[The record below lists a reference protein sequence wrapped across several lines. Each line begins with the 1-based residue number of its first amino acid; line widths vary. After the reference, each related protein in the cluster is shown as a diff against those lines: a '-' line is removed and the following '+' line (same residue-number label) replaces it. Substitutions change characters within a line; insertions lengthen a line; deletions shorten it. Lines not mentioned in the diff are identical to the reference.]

1 MGSSWKLILVFAVLF
16 LTGGLSGSVI
26 TYSVLRRQT
35 LPNPTR
41 SFHSWTENLMQK
53 IQRIARLTPE
63 QSAKIRPRVE
73 AAVKQM
79 QSIQVQAMQQ
89 GSDALDAALAEIEP
103 ELNPDQQKRL
113 ERFRERRRQFL
124 QEAITKRD
132 EQQ

>member
-1 MGSSWKLILVFAVLF
+1 MGSSWKLVLVFAVLF

-79 QSIQVQAMQQ
+79 QSIQVRAMQQ

-103 ELNPDQQKRL
+103 ELSPDQQKRL

>member
-1 MGSSWKLILVFAVLF
+1 MGSSWKLVLVFAVLF

-132 EQQ
+132 EEH

>member
-1 MGSSWKLILVFAVLF
+1 MGPSWKLVLVFAVLF

-41 SFHSWTENLMQK
+41 SFHSWTENLMEK

-124 QEAITKRD
+124 QEAIIKRD
-132 EQQ
+132 DQH

>member
-1 MGSSWKLILVFAVLF
+1 MGSSWKLALVFAVLF

-26 TYSVLRRQT
+26 TYSVLRRHV

-41 SFHSWTENLMQK
+41 NFRSWTENLMGK
-53 IQRIARLTPE
+53 IQRNARLTPE

-79 QSIQVQAMQQ
+79 LSVQVQSMQQ

-113 ERFRERRRQFL
+113 ERFRERRREFL
-124 QEAITKRD
+124 QEAIARRD
-132 EQQ
+132 SQQ

>member
-1 MGSSWKLILVFAVLF
+1 MGSSWKLALVFAVLF

-26 TYSVLRRQT
+26 TYSVLRKQA

-41 SFHSWTENLMQK
+41 NLRTWTENLMEK
-53 IQRIARLTPE
+53 LQRIGRLTPE
-63 QSAKIRPRVE
+63 QVTKIRPRVE

-79 QSIQVQAMQQ
+79 QSIQIQSMQQ

-113 ERFRERRRQFL
+113 EHWRERRRQFL
-124 QEAITKRD
+124 QEAIARRD
-132 EQQ
+132 SAQ

>member
-1 MGSSWKLILVFAVLF
+1 MGSSWKLVLVFAVLF
-16 LTGGLSGSVI
+16 LTGGLCGSVI

>member
-1 MGSSWKLILVFAVLF
+1 MGSSWKLVLVFAVLF

-113 ERFRERRRQFL
+113 EHFRERRRQFL
-124 QEAITKRD
+124 QEAITRRD
-132 EQQ
+132 EEH

>member
-1 MGSSWKLILVFAVLF
+1 MEKIER
-16 LTGGLSGSVI
+16 I
-26 TYSVLRRQT
+26 T
-35 LPNPTR
+35 
-41 SFHSWTENLMQK
+41 
-53 IQRIARLTPE
+53 RLTPE

-132 EQQ
+132 EQH

>member
-1 MGSSWKLILVFAVLF
+1 MGSSWKLVLVFAVLF

-41 SFHSWTENLMQK
+41 SFHSWTENLMEK
-53 IQRIARLTPE
+53 IERIARLTPE
-63 QSAKIRPRVE
+63 QSAKVRPRVE

-132 EQQ
+132 EQH

>member
-1 MGSSWKLILVFAVLF
+1 
-16 LTGGLSGSVI
+16 
-26 TYSVLRRQT
+26 
-35 LPNPTR
+35 
-41 SFHSWTENLMQK
+41 MQK

>member
-1 MGSSWKLILVFAVLF
+1 MGSSWKLALVFAVLF

>member
-1 MGSSWKLILVFAVLF
+1 MGSSWKLALVFAVLF

-26 TYSVLRRQT
+26 TYSVLRRHA

-41 SFHSWTENLMQK
+41 NFHSWTENLMEK
-53 IQRIARLTPE
+53 IQRNARLTPE
-63 QSAKIRPRVE
+63 QSTKIRPRVE

-79 QSIQVQAMQQ
+79 QSIQIQSMQQ

-113 ERFRERRRQFL
+113 ERFRERRREFL
-124 QEAITKRD
+124 QEAIARRD
-132 EQQ
+132 SQQ

>member
-1 MGSSWKLILVFAVLF
+1 MGPSWKLALVFAVLF

-26 TYSVLRRQT
+26 TYSVLRRQA

-41 SFHSWTENLMQK
+41 SFHSWTENLMEK
-53 IQRIARLTPE
+53 IQRIGRLTPE

-79 QSIQVQAMQQ
+79 QSIQVQSMQQ

-113 ERFRERRRQFL
+113 ERFRERRREFL
-124 QEAITKRD
+124 QEAIARRD
-132 EQQ
+132 AQQ

>member
-1 MGSSWKLILVFAVLF
+1 MGSSWKLVLVFAVLF

-41 SFHSWTENLMQK
+41 SFHSWTENLMEK
-53 IQRIARLTPE
+53 IERITRLTPE

-132 EQQ
+132 EQH